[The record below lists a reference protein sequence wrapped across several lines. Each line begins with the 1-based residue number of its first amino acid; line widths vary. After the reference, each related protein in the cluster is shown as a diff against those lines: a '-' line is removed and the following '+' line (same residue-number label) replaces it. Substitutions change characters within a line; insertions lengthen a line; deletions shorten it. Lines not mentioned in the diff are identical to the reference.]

1 MHAISIERVLQRS
14 FTSYPVVAVGVLVA
28 AAKEMRVLK
37 GIEQVSGTIRVI
49 AVAATDVLAAVK
61 SGVGGG
67 LLRHPIHRVEGIEG
81 DDLAVRPIDLFSPS
95 GCVVP
100 DRGRLTGTHS
110 DLVWSVPRIIQSGDI
125 AAIERIE
132 DLGEIADQVEV
143 IRGSGPIR
151 RARRQR
157 YCARAP
163 IIVIHRVDLLA
174 AWKNHPGDTRI
185 GELVIVGC
193 AIGVVVK

>member
-14 FTSYPVVAVGVLVA
+14 FASHPVVAVGVLVA

-37 GIEQVSGTIRVI
+37 GIEQVSGSGRVI
-49 AVAATDVLAAVK
+49 AVTSADELTAA
-61 SGVGGG
+61 SPGVGGA
-67 LLRHPIHRVEGIEG
+67 LLRNPVHGIEAVVG
-81 DDLAVRPIDLFSPS
+81 DDLPVGTIDLLSPS
-95 GCVVP
+95 GRVIP

-110 DLVWSVPRIIQSGDI
+110 DLIWSVPRIVQSGDI

-143 IRGSGPIR
+143 IRGSGLIR

-157 YCARAP
+157 YCALAP
-163 IIVIHRVDLLA
+163 IIVIHRVD
-174 AWKNHPGDTRI
+174 
-185 GELVIVGC
+185 
-193 AIGVVVK
+193 